1 MHNLINDLH
10 PIIIALII
18 LLAKTLE
25 LSLSAVKTV
34 FISKGKKPFAVIVGF
49 IECVVWALI
58 VSAVITSLTSNV
70 LWLLGYCV
78 GYSLG
83 ILVGLIIEEKIA
95 IGIKQLE
102 FVADK
107 FNSLIITQFLKEHN
121 YGFYVIDGCGKEGEV
136 FIVKTIIQRKN
147 ESKLIKEIGEIA
159 DYHFFTSTS
168 DISRTI
174 GGYGLKR

>member
-10 PIIIALII
+10 PIVITVII

-49 IECVVWALI
+49 TECVVWALI
-58 VSAVITSLTSNV
+58 VSAVITSLTSNM
-70 LWLLGYCV
+70 LWLLGYCI

-83 ILVGLIIEEKIA
+83 IFVGLIIEEKIA

-102 FVADK
+102 FVVDR
-107 FNSLIITQFLKEHN
+107 FNSLIITQYLKEHN
-121 YGFYVIDGCGKEGEV
+121 YGFYVVDGYGKEGEV
-136 FIVKTIIQRKN
+136 FIVKTIVQRKDEN
-147 ESKLIKEIGEIA
+147 KLLKEIGEIA
-159 DYHFFTSTS
+159 DYHFFTTTS

>member
-1 MHNLINDLH
+1 MHNLINNLH
-10 PIIIALII
+10 PIIIAIII

-49 IECVVWALI
+49 TECIVWALI
-58 VSAVITSLTSNV
+58 VSAVITSLTSNI
-70 LWLLGYCV
+70 LWLFTYCI

-102 FVADK
+102 FVVDQ
-107 FNSLIITQFLKEHN
+107 FNSLIITQYLKEHN
-121 YGFYVIDGCGKEGEV
+121 YGFYVVDGYGKEGEV

-147 ESKLIKEIGEIA
+147 ASKVLKEIGEIA
-159 DYHFFTSTS
+159 NWHFFTSTS

>member
-1 MHNLINDLH
+1 MYNLINNLH
-10 PIIIALII
+10 PIIISIII

-34 FISKGKKPFAVIVGF
+34 FISKGKKPFEVIVGF
-49 IECVVWALI
+49 TECVVWALI

-70 LWLLGYCV
+70 LWLLGYCI

-83 ILVGLIIEEKIA
+83 IFVGLIIEEKIA

-102 FVADK
+102 FVVDQ
-107 FNSLIITQFLKEHN
+107 FNSLIITQYLKEHN
-121 YGFYVIDGCGKEGEV
+121 YGFYVVDGYGKEGEV

-147 ESKLIKEIGEIA
+147 ESKVIKEIGEIA
-159 DYHFFTSTS
+159 DWHFFTSTS